1 MRRQSGLIQSRSNL
15 SWPIILALLFAAVS
29 QAADKA
35 LTAYFV
41 DVEGGQA
48 TLFVTPAGQSILID
62 TGFPG
67 NNGRDADRIAKA
79 AADAGV
85 KKIDYLI
92 ITHYHGDHAGGVPA
106 IAQKLPI
113 KNFVDHGDTVEKT
126 AAGQKL
132 YEDYMRE
139 VAKGT
144 HRVVKPG
151 DKLPIQG
158 LDWTIVSAAGNVL
171 DKPLEGAGQPNA
183 ACAAFKLQDPDPTEN
198 AQSTGSRIIF
208 GKFRMVDLGDLTWN
222 KEQGLVCPENKL
234 GTVDVYVVSHHG
246 QAISGSPAL
255 LAALHPKAAIMDN
268 GEKKG
273 GSVEA
278 WDIVHAAPGSPEIW
292 QLHRSAAGGTQH
304 NTDEKMIAN
313 LATEGDAGNYIKLT
327 ARPDGHFEVT
337 NPRTGFT
344 KKY

>member
-1 MRRQSGLIQSRSNL
+1 MRQTRLTQTRLT
-15 SWPIILALLFAAVS
+15 ILALAFASVS
-29 QAADKA
+29 QAADKP

-48 TLFVTPAGQSILID
+48 TLFVTPSGQSVLID

-85 KKIDYLI
+85 KQIDYLL

-106 IAQKLPI
+106 LAEKLPI
-113 KNFVDHGDTVEKT
+113 RNFVDHGDTVEKT

-132 YEDYMRE
+132 YDDYMKE
-139 VAKGT
+139 VAKGK
-144 HRVVKPG
+144 HLVVKPG

-158 LDWTIVSAAGNVL
+158 LDWTVVSAAGNVL
-171 DKPLEGAGQPNA
+171 DKPLKGAGQPNA
-183 ACAAFKLQDPDPTEN
+183 ACAAFKPQDPDPTEN

-208 GKFRMVDLGDLTWN
+208 GKFHMVDLGDLTWN
-222 KEQGLVCPENKL
+222 KEQGLVCPESKL
-234 GTVDVYVVSHHG
+234 GPVDLYVVSHHG

-278 WDIVHAAPGSPEIW
+278 WDIIHAAPGSPEIW
-292 QLHRSAAGGTQH
+292 QLHRSAAGGAQH

-327 ARPDGHFEVT
+327 AHSDGHFEVT

-344 KKY
+344 RKY